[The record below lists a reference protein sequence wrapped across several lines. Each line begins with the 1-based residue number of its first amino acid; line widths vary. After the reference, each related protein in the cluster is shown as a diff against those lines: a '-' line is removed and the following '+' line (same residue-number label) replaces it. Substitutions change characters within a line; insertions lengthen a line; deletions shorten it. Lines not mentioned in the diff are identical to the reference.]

1 MVKAGQ
7 GAGMGPSR
15 PGGHEGR
22 GGSEKACWEGDQ
34 RGRADVQDGRSRMG
48 RGHSRDKGPGA
59 RACPCK
65 WLEPSDEGTRGRE
78 GRWCRAVGASGR
90 TGLFPQGGASRGGP
104 QAGKGRPDLGA
115 RGRPLEDGL
124 WGQGRR
130 TGPSGRGGHLML
142 CGFGGVP
149 AALAEY
155 RDVGDKAPRELP
167 FKPGAPLTPT
177 QGKIP
182 RTLAGRV
189 VPQRLLCPLP
199 SVSRSLFSQPP
210 CCTFKIPSSRLA
222 QPAPLPRE
230 GQLAGRR
237 EPLSPC

>member
-1 MVKAGQ
+1 MGAGQ
-7 GAGMGPSR
+7 ENGTIWAGWSLNALWIW
-15 PGGHEGR
+15 GG
-22 GGSEKACWEGDQ
+22 
-34 RGRADVQDGRSRMG
+34 
-48 RGHSRDKGPGA
+48 
-59 RACPCK
+59 
-65 WLEPSDEGTRGRE
+65 
-78 GRWCRAVGASGR
+78 
-90 TGLFPQGGASRGGP
+90 
-104 QAGKGRPDLGA
+104 
-115 RGRPLEDGL
+115 
-124 WGQGRR
+124 
-130 TGPSGRGGHLML
+130 
-142 CGFGGVP
+142 P

-237 EPLSPC
+237 EPLFPW